1 MNLEKDYNYPPVDVE
16 MAVLAN
22 PPFRATSNRDYRGE
36 VLPSAYG
43 AEVKHFSE
51 VEHAR
56 KWLRE
61 IRFGGKLEQY
71 DSVKKQYRFLE
82 LVEASK

>member
-1 MNLEKDYNYPPVDVE
+1 MNPEKDYNYRPLDVE

-22 PPFRATSNRDYRGE
+22 PPFKATSNRDHKGQP
-36 VLPSAYG
+36 LPSVFGPEIKY
-43 AEVKHFSE
+43 FSE

-61 IRFGGKLEQY
+61 IRFGGKLEQF
-71 DSVKKQYRFLE
+71 DHVKKHYAFLA
-82 LVEASK
+82 LVEAR